1 MTPQER
7 LANYPR
13 HPSIRG
19 EFGFE
24 LYKHMVNN
32 KNIFLLMGDLGYKL
46 FDSHRED
53 FPDRALNL
61 GASEGSMVGIAVGL
75 AQEGKIAV
83 CYTISSFYLRAAE
96 TIALYL
102 HGEQTPV
109 KLVGSG
115 RDDDYKHDGPSHHG
129 GLSQAFLSDGPHGI
143 LNIKNFYPQ
152 EMEDVP
158 STTEVMLYSSKPC
171 FMSLK
176 K

>member
-1 MTPQER
+1 MSSEER

-24 LYKHMVNN
+24 LYKHMVDN
-32 KNIFLLMGDLGYKL
+32 KDIFLLMGDLGYGL
-46 FDSHRED
+46 FNPHRED
-53 FPDRALNL
+53 FPDRAINV

-109 KLVGSG
+109 KLIGSG
-115 RDDDYKHDGPSHHG
+115 RDGDYHVDGPSHHG
-129 GLSQAFLSDGPHGI
+129 GLAQAFLDNGPHGM

-152 EMEDVP
+152 KIEDIP
-158 STTEVMLYSSKPC
+158 PMTEVMLYSSKPC